1 MTADSLYNNERF
13 QLVSQGVLTTMPPG
27 PFIQCQPVSV
37 LLCTIVSVL
46 MAEFES

>member
-1 MTADSLYNNERF
+1 MTADSLYNDRF

-27 PFIQCQPVSV
+27 PFIQCQPVS
-37 LLCTIVSVL
+37 LL